1 MTSPGRLS
9 GTHVALI
16 GHPEL
21 IAALAGSPNPPAH
34 RVRAPYPEQRDELP
48 AVMTGADLV
57 IAADDGALPVLHSWV
72 NTIGLRLG
80 VPTLHVAV
88 RGPRATVGPLV
99 LAGAGPC
106 YLCWRMRAL
115 ACEQD
120 FAAAMAVEEE
130 LDARRAPDAA
140 RPVPPALLPMVTRAL
155 QADLA
160 GGVLTLDARTGAE
173 QLHPVLPRPDCPA
186 CAKVQRPSAAVR
198 TDMDDVERR
207 TVDRLSGVVRVLEVM
222 PKDVDE
228 PERPYIVR
236 AELANT
242 HFRTGRDA
250 FISCT
255 GKGWTRRAARDGA
268 LGEALERYA
277 AMTWRPERKLTSTY
291 DGLDRPGLHPRD
303 LVLFA
308 DHQYD
313 DLPFQPWR
321 PETELEWV
329 PAQSL
334 VTGQE
339 VWIPLLATHLGY
351 RSPTALFPA
360 TSNGF
365 AAGPDRDSATR
376 RALLEVVERDAFA
389 IAWTHQLAG
398 RCVAASD
405 VPDEVVRGIAA
416 THARRGV
423 DLTVHLLPTDTAATA
438 VLAVAWSDRAPAAVV
453 GAAAAMDPVVAAR
466 SAVLEVAQV
475 RPLLRSR
482 LRLPAVRARMA
493 ELAAVPAKV
502 ATLDDHDLVYA
513 DPAAEGLGFLRDS
526 PRLSWPDASPGD
538 DSLEALVRSLAEVAS
553 DVLAVDVTPP
563 DVEAVGVRVVRGLVP
578 GFVPIWFGANQ
589 ARLGGSRLLEMPAR
603 LGLRPTPARL
613 DELNLAPHPLA

>member
-1 MTSPGRLS
+1 MTGRLS
-9 GTHVALI
+9 GAHVVLV

-21 IAALAGSPNPPAH
+21 TTALAGSAILPA
-34 RVRAPYPEQRDELP
+34 RWVPAPYPGQREELP

-88 RGPRATVGPLV
+88 RGHRATVGPLV
-99 LAGAGPC
+99 LAGEGSC

-130 LDARRAPDAA
+130 LDARRSPDAA
-140 RPVPPALLPMVTRAL
+140 RPVLPALLAMVT
-155 QADLA
+155 QAQLA
-160 GGVLTLDARTGAE
+160 DGVLTLDARTGAE

-186 CAKVQRPSAAVR
+186 CAKVQRPSAAVV
-198 TDMDDVERR
+198 TDMDEVERR
-207 TVDRLSGVVRVLEVM
+207 TVDRLCGVVRVLEVM

-228 PERPYIVR
+228 PERPYVVR
-236 AELANT
+236 AELANA

-255 GKGWTRRAARDGA
+255 GKGWTHRAARDGA

-277 AMTWRPERKLTSTY
+277 AMTWHPERKLTSTY

-339 VWIPLLATHLGY
+339 IWIPLLATHLGY
-351 RSPTALFPA
+351 RSPAALFPA

-365 AAGPDRDSATR
+365 AAGADRDSATL

-398 RCVAASD
+398 RCVAAAD
-405 VPDEVVRGIAA
+405 VPDEVIRGIAA

-423 DLTVHLLPTDTAATA
+423 ELTVHLLPTDTAATA

-482 LRLPAVRARMA
+482 LRLPAVRARMV
-493 ELAAVPAKV
+493 ELAAAPAKV
-502 ATLDDHDLVYA
+502 ATIDDHDLLYA

-526 PRLSWPDASPGD
+526 PRLPWPDASPGD
-538 DSLEALVRSLAEVAS
+538 DSLGALVRSLAQVAP

-603 LGLRPTPARL
+603 IGLRPAPARL

>member
-1 MTSPGRLS
+1 MTGRLS
-9 GTHVALI
+9 GMHVVLV

-21 IAALAGSPNPPAH
+21 TTALAGSATPPA
-34 RVRAPYPEQRDELP
+34 RWVPAPYPEQRAELP
-48 AVMTGADLV
+48 AVMTGAELV

-88 RGPRATVGPLV
+88 RGHRATVGPLV
-99 LAGAGPC
+99 LAGEGAC

-120 FAAAMAVEEE
+120 FAAAMAAEEE
-130 LDARRAPDAA
+130 LDARRSPDAA
-140 RPVPPALLPMVTRAL
+140 RPVLPALLAMIT
-155 QADLA
+155 QAQRLSD
-160 GGVLTLDARTGAE
+160 GVLTLDARTGDQ

-186 CAKVQRPSAAVR
+186 CAKVQRPPTAVG

-207 TVDRLSGVVRVLEVM
+207 TVDRLCGVVRVLEVM

-228 PERPYIVR
+228 PERPYVVR
-236 AELANT
+236 AELANA

-277 AMTWRPERKLTSTY
+277 AMTWQPERKLTSTY

-313 DLPFQPWR
+313 DLPYQPWR

-334 VTGQE
+334 VTGRE

-351 RSPTALFPA
+351 RSPAALFPA

-365 AAGPDRDSATR
+365 AAGPDRDSATL

-398 RCVAASD
+398 RCVAAAD

-423 DLTVHLLPTDTAATA
+423 ELTVHLLPTDTAATA
-438 VLAVAWSDRAPAAVV
+438 ALAVAWSDRAPAAVV

-466 SAVLEVAQV
+466 SAVLEAAQV

-482 LRLPAVRARMA
+482 LRLSAVRARMA

-502 ATLDDHDLVYA
+502 ATLDDHDLLHA

-526 PRLSWPDASPGD
+526 PRLPWPDVCPGD
-538 DSLEALVRSLAEVAS
+538 NSLEALVRSLAQVAP

-563 DVEAVGVRVVRGLVP
+563 DVEAVGIRVMRGLVP

-589 ARLGGSRLLEMPAR
+589 ARLGGTRLLEMPAQI
-603 LGLRPTPARL
+603 GLRPTPARL

>member
-1 MTSPGRLS
+1 MTGRLS
-9 GTHVALI
+9 GAHVVLV

-21 IAALAGSPNPPAH
+21 TTALAGSAILPA
-34 RVRAPYPEQRDELP
+34 RWVPAPYPGQREELP
-48 AVMTGADLV
+48 AVMTDADLV

-80 VPTLHVAV
+80 VPTLHIAV
-88 RGPRATVGPLV
+88 RGHRATVGPLV
-99 LAGAGPC
+99 LAGEGSC

-130 LDARRAPDAA
+130 LDARRSPDAA
-140 RPVPPALLPMVTRAL
+140 RPVLPALLAMVT
-155 QADLA
+155 QAQLA
-160 GGVLTLDARTGAE
+160 DGVLTLDARTGAE

-186 CAKVQRPSAAVR
+186 CAKVQRPSAAVV
-198 TDMDDVERR
+198 TDMDEVERR
-207 TVDRLSGVVRVLEVM
+207 TVDRLCGVVRVLEVM

-228 PERPYIVR
+228 PERPYVVR
-236 AELANT
+236 AELANA

-255 GKGWTRRAARDGA
+255 GKGWTHRAARDGA

-277 AMTWRPERKLTSTY
+277 AMTWHPERKLTSTY

-339 VWIPLLATHLGY
+339 IWIPLLATHLGY
-351 RSPTALFPA
+351 RSPAALFPA

-365 AAGPDRDSATR
+365 AAGADRDSATL

-398 RCVAASD
+398 RCVAAAD

-423 DLTVHLLPTDTAATA
+423 ELTVHLLPTDTAATA

-482 LRLPAVRARMA
+482 LRLPAVRARMV
-493 ELAAVPAKV
+493 ELAAAPAKV
-502 ATLDDHDLVYA
+502 ATIDDHDLLYA

-526 PRLSWPDASPGD
+526 PRLPWPDASPGD
-538 DSLEALVRSLAEVAS
+538 DSLEALVRSLAKVAP

-603 LGLRPTPARL
+603 IGLRPAPARL

>member
-1 MTSPGRLS
+1 MTGRLP
-9 GTHVALI
+9 GMRVLV

-21 IAALAGSPNPPAH
+21 TAALAGSAIPSA
-34 RVRAPYPEQRDELP
+34 RWVRAPYPEQREELP

-57 IAADDGALPVLHSWV
+57 IAADDGAFPVLHSWV
-72 NTIGLRLG
+72 NTTGLRLA

-88 RGPRATVGPLV
+88 RGPQATVGPLV
-99 LAGAGPC
+99 LPGEGPC

-130 LDARRAPDAA
+130 LDARRSPDAA
-140 RPVPPALLPMVTRAL
+140 QAVLPALLEMVTRAEL
-155 QADLA
+155 SD
-160 GGVLTLDARTGAE
+160 GVLALDAGTGVE

-186 CAKVQRPSAAVR
+186 CAKSRQPPTAVSI
-198 TDMDDVERR
+198 DMDDVERR
-207 TVDRLSGVVRVLEVM
+207 TVDRLCGVVRVLELM

-228 PERPYIVR
+228 PERPYVVR
-236 AELANT
+236 AELANA
-242 HFRTGRDA
+242 HFRTSRDA

-255 GKGWTRRAARDGA
+255 GKGWTRRAARDTA
-268 LGEALERYA
+268 IGEALERYA
-277 AMTWRPERKLTSTY
+277 AMTWQPERRLTSTY

-313 DLPFQPWR
+313 DLPYEPWR

-339 VWIPLLATHLGY
+339 VWIPLLATHLAY
-351 RSPTALFPA
+351 RSPAALFPA

-365 AAGPDRDSATR
+365 AAGLDRDSATL

-389 IAWTHQLAG
+389 IAWTHRLPG
-398 RCVAASD
+398 RCVAAAD
-405 VPDEVVRGIAA
+405 VPDEVVQGIAS

-423 DLTVHLLPTDTAATA
+423 ELTVHLLPTDTTATA
-438 VLAVAWSDRAPAAVV
+438 VLAVAWSDRAPAAVI
-453 GAAAAMDPVVAAR
+453 GTAAAMDPVAAAR

-493 ELAAVPAKV
+493 ELAAVPGKV
-502 ATLDDHDLVYA
+502 ATLDDHDLLYA
-513 DPAAEGLGFLRDS
+513 APAAVDGLRFLWDN
-526 PRLSWPDASPGD
+526 PRMPWPDTSPD
-538 DSLEALVRSLAEVAS
+538 DESLTALVQSLAAVAP

-589 ARLGGSRLLEMPAR
+589 ARLGGSRLLELPAR
-603 LGLRPTPARL
+603 LGLRPAPARL